1 MSPRASGL
9 IEFNDC
15 IQEAGLID
23 LKLCGSPFAC
33 SNSSMGESRIECKL
47 DWGLVNANCMNDN
60 MFKGEVLPPSLSDH
74 SSILLSLNENPP
86 IKSPFRYFNYWA
98 KMPGYSNAIR

>member
-1 MSPRASGL
+1 MKKMGGASPRAIGL

-23 LKLCGSPFAC
+23 LKLYGSPFTW
-33 SNSSMGESRIECKL
+33 SNSSVGDSRIACKL
-47 DWGLVNANCMNDN
+47 DRVLVNENCMNDSL
-60 MFKGEVLPPSLSDH
+60 FKGQVLHPSLSDH
-74 SSILLSLNENPP
+74 SPILLSLNEKPH

-98 KMPGYSNAIR
+98 